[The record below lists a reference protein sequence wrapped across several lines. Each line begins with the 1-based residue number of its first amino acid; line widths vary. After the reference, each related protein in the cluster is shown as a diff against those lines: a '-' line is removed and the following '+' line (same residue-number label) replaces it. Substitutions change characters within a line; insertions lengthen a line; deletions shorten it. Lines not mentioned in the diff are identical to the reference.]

1 MATPDIPR
9 SSSVPPPLPGEPS
22 TLRVREPGELV
33 AAVPVLLGFHPRA
46 SLVLVAT
53 GGESGR
59 RLGLTLRVDLPLPEH
74 VAAVAVDVVQSLLLD
89 TPTGAAVIV
98 VAESAEAARPHER
111 LVGLVVHDLEAHGID
126 VHTVLSTPSTA
137 AGARWACYD
146 PCGCTGLVPE
156 GSATPFAAAAVAAGR
171 VVRSDRSDL
180 EQLLAPAHPE
190 HIRRREALLIGAAD
204 EALHHRPD
212 PGAPHRTAADREG
225 PGAELA
231 FVDAAIADAAADR
244 LILDDTRVVT
254 LAALLAVPDVR
265 DAALLRC
272 VGPAAAAAE
281 QLWTALVR
289 ETPDPEA
296 AEPAA
301 LLAVSAMVRGDG
313 ALANIALDRAEQAWP
328 GHRLTAILRSV
339 LLGMRPE
346 EIRDWVRRGGE
357 RAGVSSVPLPTSRR
371 TIRRNRPGA

>member
-9 SSSVPPPLPGEPS
+9 SSSVPPPLPGDPS
-22 TLRVREPGELV
+22 TLRVREPGELL
-33 AAVPVLLGFHPRA
+33 AAVPILLGFHPRE

-59 RLGLTLRVDLPLPEH
+59 RLGLTLRVDLPPPEH
-74 VAAVAVDVVQSLLLD
+74 DAAVAADAVQNLLLD
-89 TPTGAAVIV
+89 SPTGAAVIV
-98 VAESAEAARPHER
+98 VAGSAEAVRPRED
-111 LVGLVVHDLEAHGID
+111 LVGLVVHALEARGID

-137 AGARWACYD
+137 AGSRWTCYD
-146 PCGCTGLVPE
+146 PCGCTGHVPE
-156 GSATPFAAAAVAAGR
+156 GSATPFAAASVAAGR
-171 VVRSDRSDL
+171 VVRADRSEL

-190 HIRRREALLIGAAD
+190 RIRRREALLIRAAD
-204 EALHHRPD
+204 EALYQPD
-212 PGAPHRTAADREG
+212 PGASRRAVADGEV

-244 LILDDTRVVT
+244 LVLDDTRVVT

-346 EIRDWVRRGGE
+346 EIREWVRGGGE
-357 RAGVSSVPLPTSRR
+357 QGGVSAVPFPTSRR